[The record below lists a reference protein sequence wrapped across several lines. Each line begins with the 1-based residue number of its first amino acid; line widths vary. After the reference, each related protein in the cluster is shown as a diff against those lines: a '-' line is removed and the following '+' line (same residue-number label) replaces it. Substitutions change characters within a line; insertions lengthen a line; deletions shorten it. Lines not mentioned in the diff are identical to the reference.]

1 MTGFKRFLT
10 VLGLALT
17 IVVGGSIPASATF
30 SDLAALPTMN
40 LGTATVAAPGN
51 ITGSLTCSAKSDS
64 TMKVTWTSSA
74 SPRVSGYKVTVHF
87 SDGYE
92 QSETVAA
99 TATSWSKPIT
109 TYNVTAYAV
118 RYSVT
123 TLTTY
128 GWFTQSGLTGSFR
141 C

>member
-1 MTGFKRFLT
+1 MNGSKRFLT
-10 VLGLALT
+10 VLALAVGV
-17 IVVGGSIPASATF
+17 VVGSSIPASAGV
-30 SDLAALPTMN
+30 SDTAALNTMT
-40 LGTATVAAPGN
+40 LDTATVPAPGDV
-51 ITGSLTCSAKSDS
+51 TGDLSCGPSDS
-64 TMKVTWTSSA
+64 TMSVTWTTSSA
-74 SPRVSGYKVTVHF
+74 SQISGYRVTVHF

-99 TATSWSKPIT
+99 TATSWSQSIT
-109 TYNVTAYAV
+109 TSTVTAYAV